1 MNGRLRTGLA
11 GPGGRMTVL
20 VAEADE
26 GAREVLLRTLIPR
39 FGRVVAAGT
48 GAEAVEQFARHGPDL
63 AVVGVTGPE
72 LDAGALVV
80 TLRQASRRL
89 PIFLAG
95 TPGDVLA
102 VLSAVSLPGLR
113 LFTKPFDPVA
123 LAEALEEAAQ
133 DLAARRSVAD
143 AWRLVRFFLDE
154 SPQPAVIFSGDEAV
168 SVNRAFLR
176 FVGLS
181 TIHELRARGLSLDRY
196 LAEPLPCGGLA
207 AFARSLVDDPL
218 DREHHVRLA
227 NPDRPDLPPHVFQAL
242 SARLPGRDSW
252 LLTLTDVTELEL
264 ERRELLDLANLD
276 PLTRVYNRR
285 KLQDILDEEAARSRR
300 YATPLAAVMLDIDHF
315 KAINDTHGHD
325 AGDAVLVELTARL
338 GKAVRQVDRVARFGG
353 EEFVVVAPGVSLPA
367 AVELAERLRLVVADE
382 DFSGVGR
389 VTVSLGVAE
398 LAPNETAEAMLA
410 RADTALYRAK
420 AAGRNQVESEASP
433 QPSPQ

>member
-1 MNGRLRTGLA
+1 MGGRRRGTA

-26 GAREVLLRTLIPR
+26 RAREVLLRALLPR
-39 FGRVVAAGT
+39 FGRVVSAGT
-48 GAEAVEQFARHGPDL
+48 GAEAVEQFGLHGPDL
-63 AVVGVTGPE
+63 AVIGVSGPG
-72 LDAGALVV
+72 LDAAALAV
-80 TLRQASRRL
+80 TLRQSSRRL

-95 TPGDVLA
+95 APEDLLE
-102 VLSAVSLPGLR
+102 VLSGVSLPGLR
-113 LFTKPFDPVA
+113 LFTRPFDPVA
-123 LAEALEEAAQ
+123 LSETLEEAAQ

-154 SPQPAVIFSGDEAV
+154 SPQPAVIINGDEAV

-207 AFARSLVDDPL
+207 ALARSLVDDPL

-227 NPDRPDLPPHVFQAL
+227 NPDRPDQPAHVFQAL
-242 SARLPGRDSW
+242 SVRLPGRDSW

-276 PLTRVYNRR
+276 PLTKVCNRR
-285 KLQDILDEEAARSRR
+285 KLQDILDEETARSRR
-300 YATPLAAVMLDIDHF
+300 YGTPLSAVMLDIDRF
-315 KAINDTHGHD
+315 KTINDTHGHD

-338 GKAVRQVDRVARFGG
+338 GQAVRQVDRLARLGG
-353 EEFVVVAPGVSLPA
+353 EEFVVVAPGIGREA
-367 AVELAERLRLVVADE
+367 AVELAERLRQVVADE
-382 DFSGVGR
+382 DFPGVGR

-398 LAPNETAEAMLA
+398 WVPDEPAEAMLT

-420 AAGRNQVESEASP
+420 TGGRNQVESEASP
-433 QPSPQ
+433 QPPSP